1 MQLDEDFAV
10 LASIS
15 DRTRLYNRLNSDG
28 LEEYL
33 ASNLCNVIN
42 NMMKLNLILQTLQK
56 KKKKKEKKNVT
67 SEESYIIST
76 IALYRYIVTNI
87 RFDR

>member
-1 MQLDEDFAV
+1 MQLVEDFTV

-15 DRTRLYNRLNSDG
+15 DRTRLYKRLNSDG

-42 NMMKLNLILQTLQK
+42 NMMNLNLILKTLQK
-56 KKKKKEKKNVT
+56 KKKKKKVT
-67 SEESYIIST
+67 SEESYINNST
-76 IALYRYIVTNI
+76 LPIYCYQLQI
-87 RFDR
+87 